1 MTNAIVL
8 ASHPNEAEQAR
19 LDRNETLRA
28 IAGSLVWAML
38 VCALV
43 VLVIVV
49 IWKGRGKGRL

>member
-8 ASHPNEAEQAR
+8 ASHPNEVEQAR
-19 LDRNETLRA
+19 LDRNEAVRA
-28 IAGSLVWAML
+28 IAGSLVWSML

-49 IWKGRGKGRL
+49 VWKGKGKGRL